1 VAECG
6 AGQSKQS
13 LAKAERRWFIMA
25 QVKQYKA
32 KKPLTLDCGHHV
44 AAGGTFAVTKVFTC
58 EADATRITLPKAER
72 GPAPSSAQPPVQ
84 S

>member
-1 VAECG
+1 MQTAS
-6 AGQSKQS
+6 AKASKGLQQ
-13 LAKAERRWFIMA
+13 AERRWFIMA

-44 AAGGTFAVTKVFTC
+44 AAGGTFAVTKIFTC

-72 GPAPSSAQPPVQ
+72 GSAPSSARPPVQ